1 MFIKCVQC
9 GKYFDLSDA
18 EKDYFEKK
26 GLQQPK
32 RCRQCRQSN
41 RIRKNDAVA
50 PRGREKR
57 QLRRNAIKRVPVLTL
72 ALLIALTFAFLNLV
86 RRDTGNESRQNVNH
100 TQIESNSAV
109 QSAFMFR
116 SEQLLEEHFEKHGK
130 EMGYGSPEE
139 YLAGANAAIHYS
151 AVLHKTEKED
161 GDDVYYVQST
171 NDFVVVSTDG
181 FIRTYFRPEDGIAYY
196 NRQ

>member
-1 MFIKCVQC
+1 MFIKCIQC
-9 GKYFDLSDA
+9 GKLFDLSDA
-18 EKDYFEKK
+18 EKDFYEEK

-41 RIRKNDAVA
+41 RIRKNDAVV
-50 PRGREKR
+50 PRRRERR
-57 QLRRNAIKRVPVLTL
+57 QQRRNAIKRVPVLTL
-72 ALLIALTFAFLNLV
+72 VLLIAATFAFLNLV
-86 RRDTGNESRQNVNH
+86 RPGSGNESGQNVNR
-100 TQIESNSAV
+100 TQTESNTAV
-109 QSAFMFR
+109 QSAYLFR
-116 SEQLLEEHFEKHGK
+116 SDELLEEHFEKHGRG
-130 EMGYGSPEE
+130 MGFASSEE
-139 YLAGANAAIHYS
+139 YLAGA
-151 AVLHKTEKED
+151 KED

>member
-1 MFIKCVQC
+1 MLIKCVQC
-9 GKYFDLSDA
+9 GKFFELSDA
-18 EKDYFEKK
+18 EKEYFQKE
-26 GLQQPK
+26 GLQIPK

-41 RIRKNDAVA
+41 RILKNDVGA
-50 PRGREKR
+50 PRGMERWK
-57 QLRRNAIKRVPVLTL
+57 QRRNVIKKVPVLTL
-72 ALLIALTFAFLNLV
+72 FLLIGFTFVFLTLV
-86 RRDTGNESRQNVNH
+86 RRGSANDSGKNVNH
-100 TQIESNSAV
+100 TQIESNSAI
-109 QSAFMFR
+109 QPAHMFR
-116 SEQLLEEHFEKHGK
+116 SEELLEEHFEKHGK